1 MAPATTADRIPRV
14 LVVEDEVV
22 LALELEAAL
31 EAAGF
36 AVVGPAGSVAEGQS
50 RLGAEP
56 VDAAVLDV
64 NIGGESIVPLAVT
77 LAAAGIPFAVHTAYA
92 SASLNSPILAE
103 APRLAKP
110 LDRGALVRVL
120 HELVDRG

>member
-1 MAPATTADRIPRV
+1 MASAPTADRLPRV
-14 LVVEDEVV
+14 LVVEDELI

-36 AVVGPAGSVAEGQS
+36 AVVGPAASVAEGQG

-64 NIGGESIVPLAVT
+64 NIAGESVVPLAVT

-92 SASLNSPILAE
+92 SASLDSPILEE

-110 LDRGALVRVL
+110 LDRGALPRVL
-120 HELVDRG
+120 HELLGGG